1 MVPFALVSWFVHIR
15 FSKNISCL
23 WGDVQSLQNEC
34 FYFALSTML
43 QSNTTNTN
51 TNTTNL
57 ILVGPFQPVQLYLP
71 TTSLN
76 FFLLLLVVHSSHK
89 SHMGDRLLHE
99 SVIPPQPTSQ
109 YGGQLTK
116 NLHESTE
123 SIKDQYRIS
132 KSIFLLPY
140 KNWFWR
146 INHIKTD
153 LGNNIVRK
161 DLDSRFFLK
170 EFE

>member
-1 MVPFALVSWFVHIR
+1 MVPFAFVSWFVHIR

-34 FYFALSTML
+34 FCFALSTML
-43 QSNTTNTN
+43 QSNTTKDS
-51 TNTTNL
+51 
-57 ILVGPFQPVQLYLP
+57 PVQLYLP

-89 SHMGDRLLHE
+89 SHMGQKLKDRLLHE

-153 LGNNIVRK
+153 LGNKIVRK